1 MIRRIAERQQDRSL
15 GNTALC
21 ETNRSAAVARQRACS
36 AQRRSEMQSGMNLQ
50 LHNITA
56 RARTCSP
63 QSSMPDARTKFGDGG
78 LDLRDPGQIEAPP
91 LVHTDTVVEIP

>member
-1 MIRRIAERQQDRSL
+1 M
-15 GNTALC
+15 
-21 ETNRSAAVARQRACS
+21 VRQRALAQLSAGRRCS
-36 AQRRSEMQSGMNLQ
+36 PKWDLQ